1 MNTVYGRFFVKKKVS
16 RKNIIM
22 NYKLLTKKYFIDIM
36 GIVNF

>member
-1 MNTVYGRFFVKKKVS
+1 MDDFLTEKKVS

-36 GIVNF
+36 RIVNF